1 MCVSR
6 ADDELAIRSL
16 AAAYTDAVNRR
27 DGEGMAAVYA
37 QNGVLHSPAAGAP
50 VEGIEKLRKRFK
62 RLVEKE
68 RDFLMQLTH
77 SGVVELYGDTA
88 TARWWFSEI
97 KRPAGGTFEMIFGV
111 YQDEVV
117 RTEAGWRFARR
128 TVDASLRWELPNPPE
143 SFAPLPLFLPLTGL
157 PKP

>member
-1 MCVSR
+1 MSK
-6 ADDELAIRSL
+6 AEDELAIRSL

-37 QNGVLHSPAAGAP
+37 DDGELSSPAAGEP
-50 VEGIEKLRKRFK
+50 VRGIEKLRKRFK

-77 SGVVELYGDTA
+77 SGVVELAGDHA

-111 YQDEVV
+111 YQDEIV
-117 RTEAGWRFARR
+117 RTTQGWRFARR
-128 TVDASLRWELPNPPE
+128 TVAAPLRWELPNPPE
-143 SFAPLPLFLPLTGL
+143 SFGVLPAFLPLTGL
-157 PKP
+157 PTA